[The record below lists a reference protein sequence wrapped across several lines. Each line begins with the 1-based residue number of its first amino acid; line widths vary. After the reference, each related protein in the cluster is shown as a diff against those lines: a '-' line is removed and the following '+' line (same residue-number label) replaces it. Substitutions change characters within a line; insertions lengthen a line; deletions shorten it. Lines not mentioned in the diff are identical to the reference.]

1 MMDCFFRTKNLRPL
15 RRVWATSNAM
25 ISFVCTDP
33 ALHAETSARPLVRL
47 VGSIACPRR
56 LGLALVTGGRP
67 AQWQLSLS
75 PRRVEGEGVLLRPVA
90 GTPLEFGLCV
100 QRAACI

>member
-56 LGLALVTGGRP
+56 LGLALVTG
-67 AQWQLSLS
+67 ADQLNGSSRSL
-75 PRRVEGEGVLLRPVA
+75 LVA
-90 GTPLEFGLCV
+90 SKEKGFY
-100 QRAACI
+100 